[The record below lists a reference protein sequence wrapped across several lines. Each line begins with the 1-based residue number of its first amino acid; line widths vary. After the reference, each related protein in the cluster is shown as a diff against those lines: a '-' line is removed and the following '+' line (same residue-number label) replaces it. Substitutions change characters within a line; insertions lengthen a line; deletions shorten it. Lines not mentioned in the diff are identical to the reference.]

1 MSDYPSQLR
10 IMPINS
16 SYDCSKFDC
25 GDQTVNAFL
34 RQFTSGSGD
43 SESSPVFAAVDELEF
58 INGFYSLTASNIE
71 FAEIPQN
78 LAEKISAYPVPT
90 IIIDTIAVHKSLQGK
105 GVGSRLLIDALQR
118 IHNAVSDMDVMV
130 VLVEAKNDR
139 LRAFYLHYGFIPLTG
154 SGSRL
159 FLPMDKIE
167 QLFQDT
173 GNGK

>member
-10 IMPINS
+10 IVPIND
-16 SYDCSKFDC
+16 SYDCNRFDC
-25 GDQTVNAFL
+25 GDQAVNTFL
-34 RQFTSGSGD
+34 RQLTNGNGD
-43 SESSPVFAAVDELEF
+43 SGSSPVFAAVDELDF

-71 FAEIPQN
+71 FAEIPKN
-78 LAEKISAYPVPT
+78 LAEKISTYPVPT
-90 IIIDTIAVHKSLQGK
+90 VIIDTIAVHRSLQGK

-118 IHNAVSDMDVMV
+118 IHHAVNDMDVMV

-159 FLPMDKIE
+159 FLPMDKIL
-167 QLFQDT
+167 QLFQDVVD
-173 GNGK
+173 GK